1 MAPGHVAPGGT
12 EEEHSLVLVSGEL
25 VVVVVSGALVV
36 VVVVSGALVVVVVVV
51 DVVDVVDVQCSASS
65 HGLSPQSTSSG

>member
-36 VVVVSGALVVVVVVV
+36 VVVVS
-51 DVVDVVDVQCSASS
+51 VVDVQCSASS